1 MGIMKIKIVLPKI
14 KILSQPVKTLKDIVV
29 ITNIFVGLFISKT
42 INHFEFVSALIYIA
56 FTFIAIYMGALVIK
70 IFYKKFTNEEKN
82 ELLSTMSFFIL
93 NTILAFYLQC
103 KQCKQNILIFN
114 ALIIILFC
122 ILLKINY
129 KINKKDIK
137 NN

>member
-1 MGIMKIKIVLPKI
+1 MKIKIVLPKI

-70 IFYKKFTNEEKN
+70 IFY
-82 ELLSTMSFFIL
+82 
-93 NTILAFYLQC
+93 
-103 KQCKQNILIFN
+103 N